1 MSTVVWIEPEACMGA
16 GTCEQVAPQVF
27 AARGDGTWVV
37 KEDEAFFGTT
47 TVFDGTSGPG
57 RGPDGFHGAARVP
70 DLVAD
75 AVIDAAELCPG
86 ECIHMEVR

>member
-1 MSTVVWIEPEACMGA
+1 MSTMVWIEPAACMGA

-27 AARGDGTWVV
+27 APRGDGTWVV

-47 TVFDGTSGPG
+47 TVFDGTSGAG
-57 RGPDGFHGAARVP
+57 SGSHGVARVP
-70 DLVAD
+70 DPLLD

-86 ECIHMEVR
+86 ECIHLEVGR